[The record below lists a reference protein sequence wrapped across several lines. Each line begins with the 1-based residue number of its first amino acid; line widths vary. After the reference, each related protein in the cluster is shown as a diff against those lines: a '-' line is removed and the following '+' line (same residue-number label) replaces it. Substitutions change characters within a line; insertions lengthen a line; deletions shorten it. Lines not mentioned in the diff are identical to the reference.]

1 MIALGRREVPSVEK
15 LASATVLN
23 KTRAN
28 QERDRSY
35 RKKQNVYIKKK
46 NIKELNL
53 KMNMTARFESLQQ
66 AMRMSPL
73 NKKIVKILISAEED
87 QLKKVLQLEYK
98 NDFLNEIANELKET
112 RQNEK
117 WLANGGYFKILEWGE
132 KVAAE
137 SKYFK
142 IFKLI
147 ILNYILLDINF
158 IF

>member
-1 MIALGRREVPSVEK
+1 
-15 LASATVLN
+15 
-23 KTRAN
+23 
-28 QERDRSY
+28 
-35 RKKQNVYIKKK
+35 
-46 NIKELNL
+46 
-53 KMNMTARFESLQQ
+53 MNMTARFESLQQ

-158 IF
+158 IFRKSFG